1 MDDELAKSDIKHSQ
15 FHNLLIRPNIGEFL
29 GAVIFSFLDK
39 TLNFSHFSVS
49 YLAEVHFFRI
59 IIIYCISC
67 FAGQYQRSND
77 LVYPFLSAFSLYIAR
92 CLVSHLTPAHLNPAI
107 SLLQWLRNEIPLVLL
122 ITFCFVQL
130 IGFLFGVTLFRAL
143 VTQTEFNDYIVMY
156 EIVAV
161 DGTRKINRLQAF
173 LLEVVLS
180 MIFFMA
186 NALEDRQ
193 EPTVAAT
200 WQIRE
205 TGDLL
210 KNENFRQIG
219 NLPNM
224 KVSGKFGKPTIC
236 RKSKFPA
243 NRQIAENDHFQQNG
257 NLPKMKISGKFGKLP
272 ELKIS
277 GKRGFIQFVSYPLY
291 GFTSNISLLLV
302 TSTVSYIFSP
312 LTTPSFL
319 LLYLNVF
326 ASLLAVMLAWC
337 IDIIFKKK
345 TFFFFDFLPVKC
357 VYCVFFYIRNAAGTY
372 CDYVAAVAEEP
383 DHRGAV
389 AVELVDCAME
399 IVVPLRN
406 LEDLIDGYYG

>member
-29 GAVIFSFLDK
+29 GAVIFSFL
-39 TLNFSHFSVS
+39 
-49 YLAEVHFFRI
+49 A
-59 IIIYCISC
+59 C

-200 WQIRE
+200 W
-205 TGDLL
+205 
-210 KNENFRQIG
+210 
-219 NLPNM
+219 
-224 KVSGKFGKPTIC
+224 
-236 RKSKFPA
+236 
-243 NRQIAENDHFQQNG
+243 
-257 NLPKMKISGKFGKLP
+257 
-272 ELKIS
+272 
-277 GKRGFIQFVSYPLY
+277 GFIQFVSYPLY

-337 IDIIFKKK
+337 IDIISR
-345 TFFFFDFLPVKC
+345 PSP
-357 VYCVFFYIRNAAGTY
+357 AAIG
-372 CDYVAAVAEEP
+372 E
-383 DHRGAV
+383 
-389 AVELVDCAME
+389 
-399 IVVPLRN
+399 
-406 LEDLIDGYYG
+406 